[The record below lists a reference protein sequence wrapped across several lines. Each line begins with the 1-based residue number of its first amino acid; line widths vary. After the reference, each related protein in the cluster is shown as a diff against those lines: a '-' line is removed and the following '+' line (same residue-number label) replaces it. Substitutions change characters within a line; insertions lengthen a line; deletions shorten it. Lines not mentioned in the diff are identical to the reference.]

1 MTKNIFTHYAAGLR
15 RRSDQR
21 GVAGEFVV
29 DPEAEHHDGVD
40 IFLSSIQALNDEEIR
55 VYLFYCGDHKH
66 RFDKYASFL
75 TLVPVKSVIAPKSS
89 THGVHSYSCHDSVP
103 NMRVNVQRWF
113 LYRNYIEQNVHM
125 FNSDD
130 VFFHCDSV
138 DVVFQKNIFDEI
150 QVRTRFNSKDI
161 KYVGNDSIL
170 FFTECSEFTFI
181 NESFNRNWMV
191 DLHNGFRDPL
201 VQNIKHNNI
210 VCTGTIYFGNL
221 SLFIEFVSAF
231 ASYELICM
239 SNNNIFRKNRYDKM
253 GGVNDQGVIN
263 SLIYNY
269 PQPSYTF
276 IKNEEVDLIFAMALL
291 PLAKRQHKIEI
302 VDDVVTVDGK
312 VPCVLHQYNRYDC
325 DEAGINLVK
334 WFSKSANIESR
345 YEYLFK

>member
-1 MTKNIFTHYAAGLR
+1 MIKNIFTHYASGIR
-15 RRSDQR
+15 HSSS
-21 GVAGEFVV
+21 GFIM

-40 IFLSSIQALNDEEIR
+40 ILLSSIQALNDEEIR
-55 VYLFYCGDHKH
+55 VYLFYSGSHKH

-75 TLVPVKSVIAPKSS
+75 TLVPVNSDSWS
-89 THGVHSYSCHDSVP
+89 DSVP

-113 LYRNYIEQNVHM
+113 LYRNYIERNIHM

-130 VFFHCDSV
+130 AFFHCDSV

-150 QVRTRFNSKDI
+150 QAQ
-161 KYVGNDSIL
+161 DSIL

-181 NESFNRNWMV
+181 NESFNRHWMIH
-191 DLHNGFRDPL
+191 LHNDFRDPL
-201 VQNIKHNNI
+201 VQNIKNNNI

-221 SLFIEFVSAF
+221 SLFIEFLSAF
-231 ASYELICM
+231 TSYELICM
-239 SNNNIFRKNRYDKM
+239 SNNNIFRKNRHDKM
-253 GGVNDQGVIN
+253 GDVNDQGAIN
-263 SLIYNY
+263 SLVYNY

-276 IKNEEVDLIFAMALL
+276 IKNETLDLIFTMAML
-291 PLAKRQHKIEI
+291 PLAKQQHKIEI

-334 WFSKSANIESR
+334 WFSKGADIESR